1 METRTNSRLDAHDA
15 QIKQLQ
21 SDFAEFRISLQSVE
35 KSFDVEKGESGEF
48 RKVVLAWMAKQD
60 KRLADDPL
68 DSGKSDLGFE
78 YSGARSRPGPSMHTD
93 HSLTLPWAVKKSLLI
108 YGQTGQLWSNS
119 ARGWFNCF
127 SKSFGREVLV
137 HLLLLLILDG
147 TTGLNMLPQAGE
159 FNEQLIS
166 GVSYCHNMKVC
177 HHALKLE
184 NTLLDGSSAPHTMA
198 QNILILG
205 TKVLH

>member
-1 METRTNSRLDAHDA
+1 M
-15 QIKQLQ
+15 
-21 SDFAEFRISLQSVE
+21 
-35 KSFDVEKGESGEF
+35 
-48 RKVVLAWMAKQD
+48 
-60 KRLADDPL
+60 
-68 DSGKSDLGFE
+68 
-78 YSGARSRPGPSMHTD
+78 
-93 HSLTLPWAVKKSLLI
+93 VKLVN
-108 YGQTGQLWSNS
+108 YGQTRLEGI
-119 ARGWFNCF
+119 WFNCF